1 MASTS
6 NSRHRAR
13 KAALQMLYQW
23 EVGRVSPQD
32 AVRTYWP
39 GRDAPPSADDEY
51 ADFDPEQTVDELGR
65 AFANALV
72 TGTIQRV
79 AEIDAQIAAHAKNW
93 RLERMAV
100 LDRLILRMAI
110 YELIAEPETP
120 AKVIINEALELART
134 FSADDAVPFVNG
146 VLDGV
151 RKGLNRE

>member
-51 ADFDPEQTVDELGR
+51 ADFDPEQAVDELGR

-72 TGTIQRV
+72 TGTIRRV

>member
-51 ADFDPEQTVDELGR
+51 ADFDPEQAVDELGR

>member
-6 NSRHRAR
+6 SSRHRAR
-13 KAALQMLYQW
+13 EAALQMLYQW
-23 EVGRVSPQD
+23 EVGRVSPQE

-39 GRDAPPSADDEY
+39 GRDAAPSPDDEY

-72 TGTIQRV
+72 AGTIERV
-79 AEIDAQIAAHAKNW
+79 AEIDARIAAHAKNW

-110 YELIAEPETP
+110 YELLAEPETS
-120 AKVIINEALELART
+120 ARVIINEALELART

-151 RKGLNRE
+151 RKGLNRD

>member
-23 EVGRVSPQD
+23 EVGRVSPHD

-51 ADFDPEQTVDELGR
+51 ADFDPEQAVDELGR